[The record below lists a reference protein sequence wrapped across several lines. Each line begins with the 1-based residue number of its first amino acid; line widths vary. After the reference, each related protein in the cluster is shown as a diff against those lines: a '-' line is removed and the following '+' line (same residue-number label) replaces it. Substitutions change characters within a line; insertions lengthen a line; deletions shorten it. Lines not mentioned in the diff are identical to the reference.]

1 LDEVSLLRRFVEIY
15 SPSGQEGEAI
25 GYLIRVMDELGFDAR
40 RDDWGNAW
48 GIIGSGEPRVLLC
61 GHVDT
66 VPGYIPVRIEEGIL
80 YARGSVDAKASMMA
94 MVMAAHRFSR
104 TRLPGTIIVA
114 GVVGEEAEG
123 AGSGAGVN
131 GILHQ
136 NPRMDYAIFG
146 EPTGLNRIAIGY
158 RGRIGLRVTCY
169 SQESHAGSPAP
180 SNSIDGIL
188 QALQHLH
195 EYARA
200 QRKPRDE
207 FNSLTLTPTL
217 IRGGTFHNVVPAKC
231 EAFVD
236 IRVPPHMRNEDVIDR
251 VGMIISR
258 LGNPSL
264 MFEFE
269 VVDSTPP
276 YEAPKT
282 SPLIRALIR
291 AILTQTPLKPRL
303 TRKTGTGD
311 MSVLGSRLK
320 IPVATYGPGD
330 ARLSHTMHEAIEL
343 DEYRKSISVYQ
354 QALTYLS
361 EIHNKE

>member
-1 LDEVSLLRRFVEIY
+1 LDEVSLLKKFVEIY

-25 GYLIRVMDELGFDAR
+25 GYLIQVMDELGFDAR
-40 RDDWGNAW
+40 LDDWGNAW
-48 GIIGSGEPRVLLC
+48 GIIGFGEPTVLLC

-66 VPGYIPVRIEEGIL
+66 VPGYIPVRIEGDIL
-80 YARGSVDAKASMMA
+80 YARGAVDAKASMMA

-104 TRLPGTIIVA
+104 TRLPGTLIVV
-114 GVVGEEAEG
+114 GVVGEEAG
-123 AGSGAGVN
+123 GVGSRAGVK

-146 EPTGLNRIAIGY
+146 EPTGLNRIGIGY

-217 IRGGTFHNVVPAKC
+217 ISGGTFHNVVPAKC

-236 IRVPPHMRNEDVIDR
+236 IRVPPYMKNEDVIDR
-251 VGMIISR
+251 VGAILSS
-258 LGNPSL
+258 LANPSL
-264 MFEFE
+264 RFEYE
-269 VVDSTPP
+269 VVDSIPP
-276 YEAPKT
+276 YEAPKNT
-282 SPLIRALIR
+282 ILIRALIR

-303 TRKTGTGD
+303 ARKTGTGD
-311 MSVLGSRLK
+311 MCVLGSHLK
-320 IPVATYGPGD
+320 IPMATYGPGD
-330 ARLSHTMHEAIEL
+330 ARLSHTMREAIAL

-354 QALTYLS
+354 QTLTYLS
-361 EIHNKE
+361 EAHRKG